1 MSSGSRTMSWE
12 DRLLRL
18 KGWLGVYVFVLP
30 SLLLIGLF
38 AYFPAG
44 SAVYHSFFEWEG
56 GPNKEFIGLGN
67 FVRLLDDAVYWQSFV
82 TIGILV
88 AANVVKLIP
97 SIVVAVMIHRV
108 KSEGLQYWY
117 RVLVVLPMIVPQ
129 LVTLF
134 IWKFFYDPNLGPL
147 NRFLDYTGLKE
158 LLVRFDELFGWGI
171 FYLDVPI
178 AWLSTP
184 ELIIPALI
192 FWGFPWLGSVGVL
205 IYLAGLQ
212 SIDKELYESSELDGA
227 GPLRQFVSIE
237 FPLIMT
243 QVRLTLILLIIS
255 TLKGFGT
262 FYLLL
267 GENGGP
273 DGAGMVPGLWMFNR
287 AFFQGEFGYACA
299 LGLVLFLV
307 ILALTDVK
315 NKYVRVDR

>member
-1 MSSGSRTMSWE
+1 MSGSLARAPRFSLL
-12 DRLLRL
+12 DRL
-18 KGWLGVYVFVLP
+18 KSWAGVYVFVLP
-30 SLLLIGLF
+30 SLLLVGVF
-38 AYFPAG
+38 AYFPAA
-44 SAVYHSFFEWEG
+44 SAIYHSFFEWEG
-56 GPNKEFIGLGN
+56 GANKEFIGLDN
-67 FVRLLDDAVYWQSFV
+67 FRRLLGDTVYWKSYV

-88 AANVVKLIP
+88 AANVIKLVP
-97 SIVVAVMIHRV
+97 SILVAVLIHRV
-108 KSEGLQYWY
+108 ASATMQYWY

-129 LVTLF
+129 LVILF

-147 NRFLDYTGLKE
+147 NRFLDITGLKE
-158 LLVRFDELFGWGI
+158 VLVGLDEAFEWGI

-184 ELIIPALI
+184 ELVLPALI

-227 GPLRQFVSIE
+227 GPIRQFISIE
-237 FPLIMT
+237 LPLIMT
-243 QVRLTLILLIIS
+243 QVRLTLILLIIG

-273 DGAGMVPGLWMFNR
+273 DGAAMVPGLWMFNR
-287 AFFQGEFGYACA
+287 AFFQGEFGYACS
-299 LGLVLFLV
+299 LGLVLFFV
-307 ILALTDVK
+307 ILGLTYLN